1 LLPPPSQE
9 CARLNIFTQAG
20 ALEYISKKIRS
31 GPRGGDGRP
40 ARRSRL
46 EEARELLANVLL
58 AHVPVV
64 DYHFWPK
71 IIFVA
76 QMLRR
81 MISAL
86 HDPDCMDDMDYY
98 GNKRLEL
105 AGQLL
110 SLLFEDL
117 FKKVRFS
124 MFIFSMYD
132 VQSSPDCMD
141 DMDYYGNK
149 RLELAGQLL
158 SCSSKAC
165 SKRWR
170 VWVFFW

>member
-1 LLPPPSQE
+1 LFPSSQE
-9 CARLNIFTQAG
+9 CAKLAIFTQAG
-20 ALEYISKKIRS
+20 ALEYISRKIRS

-40 ARRSRL
+40 PRRSRV
-46 EEARELLANVLL
+46 EEARELLAHVLL

-71 IIFVA
+71 IVFVA

-117 FKKVRFS
+117 FKKVE
-124 MFIFSMYD
+124 
-132 VQSSPDCMD
+132 SPLW
-141 DMDYYGNK
+141 GLQGGLPAI
-149 RLELAGQLL
+149 RSALEPAYTHPL
-158 SCSSKAC
+158 S
-165 SKRWR
+165 
-170 VWVFFW
+170 VL